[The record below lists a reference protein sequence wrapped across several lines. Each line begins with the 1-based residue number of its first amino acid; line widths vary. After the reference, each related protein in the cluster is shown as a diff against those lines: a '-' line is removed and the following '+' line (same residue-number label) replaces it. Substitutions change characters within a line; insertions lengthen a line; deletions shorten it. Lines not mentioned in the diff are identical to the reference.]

1 MSFVLSLFPG
11 IGMLDQAFEEEGFC
25 VVRGPD
31 VLWGGDIRRF
41 HPPPG
46 RFDGIIGGPPCQAF
60 SSLAAL
66 VRAKGYE
73 PKFGNLIPEFERCV
87 TEAGPSWF
95 LMENV
100 RQAPVA
106 SVDGYAVA
114 DFLFNNAWVAGADG
128 FGQEQERVR
137 RFSFGVRGASAP
149 DLRRWIQPAALMLME
164 PSRSV
169 TALGVEH
176 LSNLAESTMRVR
188 KARSRPVKAMHDHPD
203 NITDWSRR
211 KRLAAVCAGGSG
223 GGPGRPEC
231 RRGAVTSSDGGKGVK
246 MCRYSIA
253 DALRLQGLP
262 PDFLEHAPFTKEGK
276 MKAIA
281 NGVPLP
287 MGRAIAKAVKE
298 STK

>member
-1 MSFVLSLFPG
+1 MSLVLSLFPG

-73 PKFGNLIPEFERCV
+73 PKFGNLIPEFERCM

-114 DFLFNNAWVAGADG
+114 DFLFNNAWVAGEDG

-149 DLRRWIQPAALMLME
+149 YLRRWIQPAALMLME
-164 PSRSV
+164 PSRSA

-176 LSNLAESTMRVR
+176 LSNLAESTKRVR
-188 KARSRPVKAMHDHPD
+188 KARS
-203 NITDWSRR
+203 
-211 KRLAAVCAGGSG
+211 AAVCAGGSG

-298 STK
+298 ATK